1 MTGIFNI
8 INKYVLSYVLD
19 FFMGICNNSFAMAI
33 LLFTVFV
40 NLLLIPLSIKSQ
52 KSTLQQ
58 TRVKPKLDELRKKYG
73 DDKQKYSAAMQ
84 QLYQD
89 ENVSMSG
96 GCLPMIVRFIF
107 ILSIYYLVTQ
117 PLTYLARVPSETIE
131 TVRKYLDIGTTGY
144 GPEIQ
149 ILNAV
154 KNIDLSSIVDPAVL
168 NGVNGIREAASQINF
183 NFFGIDLAQKPVFS
197 WNFSEANALWVIPVL
212 SFAAALLSGLISAR
226 IQKSVNPDAP
236 SMLGMSLIMPF
247 MSLIIAF
254 NAPCGLGFYWA
265 CSSLIGGLIQAGMQY
280 FYGPYRML
288 AKEREKAIIKL
299 SDQEKKIKE
308 SAEN

>member
-131 TVRKYLDIGTTGY
+131 LVRKGLGIAQTGY

-154 KNIDLSSIVDPAVL
+154 KNIDLSSSIDPAVL
-168 NGVNGIREAASQINF
+168 NGVNEIREAASQINF

-197 WNFSEANALWVIPVL
+197 WNFSEANALWVIPFL

-226 IQKSVNPDAP
+226 IQKSVNPDSP
-236 SMLGMSLIMPF
+236 SMLGMSLMMPF